1 MAGLTMPYAS
11 ALFDL
16 AEGEHRTKEVLENL
30 EAFTTACRENR
41 DIVLALQQPEISREE
56 KKQWLKNALQD
67 ADPLFSRFM
76 QVVAEHGMA
85 DKIPEI
91 EKDYLA
97 LYDAHHGIID
107 VRVETAAPLKEKEQH
122 KLEQLIEDKLHK
134 KARLN
139 IVVDP
144 ALLAGLRVQ
153 AGGFTLDNTMQ
164 TRLRSMQEKLKS

>member
-1 MAGLTMPYAS
+1 M
-11 ALFDL
+11 
-16 AEGEHRTKEVLENL
+16 
-30 EAFTTACRENR
+30 
-41 DIVLALQQPEISREE
+41 
-56 KKQWLKNALQD
+56 
-67 ADPLFSRFM
+67 
-76 QVVAEHGMA
+76 
-85 DKIPEI
+85 
-91 EKDYLA
+91 
-97 LYDAHHGIID
+97 
-107 VRVETAAPLKEKEQH
+107 RVETAAPLKEKEQH